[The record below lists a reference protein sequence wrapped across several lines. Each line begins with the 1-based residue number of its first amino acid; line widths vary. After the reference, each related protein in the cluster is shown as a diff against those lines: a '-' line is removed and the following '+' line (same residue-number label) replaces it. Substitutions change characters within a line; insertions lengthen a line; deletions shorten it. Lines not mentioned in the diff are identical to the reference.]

1 MNIEQAKKACEIVI
15 NSGLVPMLW
24 GPPGIGKTTMVK
36 QLASTHTVDYR
47 CLTTNLLMLDH
58 LTGIPFNNAGSMV
71 FSRPEN
77 IPADGKGFLLID
89 EITDGMLSIQK
100 MLYSLVLE
108 KSCNGHKL
116 GADWK
121 ILAAGNRPNDGSGS
135 SMLPSA
141 LILRM
146 VHIGVCCE
154 VPDFTRC
161 LPEKADV
168 DVNSWVENFALPN
181 KINPFII
188 AFLKSFPHRIYHFQ
202 AIPRTF
208 EMLSNILSVYNNPD
222 AVLHEII
229 LGCIGPEVGHEFF
242 GFYKLAQ
249 QIPSIDAVL
258 KDPLYSP
265 IPSDIGIIHALSTA
279 LVYRADRSNFSN
291 IIAYAKRL
299 GHREM
304 EVYLLTAAIKKD
316 ADLAS
321 IPAYLTWHNDNTDI
335 LN

>member
-1 MNIEQAKKACEIVI
+1 
-15 NSGLVPMLW
+15 
-24 GPPGIGKTTMVK
+24 
-36 QLASTHTVDYR
+36 
-47 CLTTNLLMLDH
+47 
-58 LTGIPFNNAGSMV
+58 MV
-71 FSRPEN
+71 FSRPAN

-108 KSCNGHKL
+108 RECNGHRI
-116 GADWK
+116 GDGWK
-121 ILAAGNRPNDGSGS
+121 VLAAGNRPSDGSGS

-141 LILRM
+141 LISRM

-168 DVNSWVENFALPN
+168 DVNSWVENFALPAR
-181 KINPFII
+181 INPFII
-188 AFLKSFPHRIYHFQ
+188 AFLKSFLHRIYHFQ
-202 AIPRTF
+202 ATPRTF
-208 EMLSNILSVYNNPD
+208 EMLSKILSVYNNPD

-229 LGCIGPEVGHEFF
+229 LGCIGSEVGNEFF
-242 GFYKLAQ
+242 GFFKLAQ
-249 QIPSIDAVL
+249 QIPSIDAIL
-258 KDPLYSP
+258 KDPANAP
-265 IPSDIGIIHALSTA
+265 VPQDIGIMHALTTA
-279 LVYRADRSNFSN
+279 LVYRADRSNFPN
-291 IIAYAKRL
+291 IIEYSKRL

-304 EVYLLTAAIKKD
+304 EIYLITAAIKKD

-321 IPAYLTWHNDNTDI
+321 VPAYLQWHNDNGDI